1 MKFWNKSR
9 NTRLRNW
16 TCVKLTI
23 DKDRHPYFA
32 GDYQGWLTWPAFADL
47 KTTLQRQPGRGKFY
61 MSIMK
66 REIWFENAK
75 DAMWVSLKYAE
86 ILR

>member
-16 TCVKLTI
+16 TCVKLRI
-23 DKDRHPYFA
+23 NPSPLYGNFA
-32 GDYQGWLTWPAFADL
+32 GWTSWPAFADL
-47 KTTLQRQPGRGKFY
+47 KTTLQRQPGKGKFY
-61 MSIMK
+61 MNIMDK
-66 REIWFENAK
+66 EIWFENPK
-75 DAMWVSLKYAE
+75 DATWVALKYSE